1 MKKLYWIFA
10 VIILFFIGDRLGG
23 YFLKQ
28 MVSSSQFRYSKMYRG
43 EADCDILFLGNSRGL
58 GFYQP
63 YIEEVSGK
71 KTFNLSYN
79 ALPMNLGRVLLEDYL
94 EHNNKPELI
103 IVDITMM
110 NRVDTTLVTG
120 FNVYTPYSDRLGE
133 MVKSHSKNVF
143 YGGKLSHLFV
153 HNSEI
158 FQRAMFYYSKTDKDW
173 IVDRV
178 INENMVNAVEE
189 QRPFYAGPFDW
200 STVEMMFDELN
211 QTVKIAK
218 ENNIKIKLVV
228 SPFFPPFAKKIVNLE
243 HLQKRVKMATSESFN
258 KNPFAHP
265 YVNRTVDTNNIEA
278 MTKLKDGIEFY
289 DYSDALQDPSG
300 FGDYQHVNIKGAKQY
315 IDKMKVDGIFD

>member
-1 MKKLYWIFA
+1 MF
-10 VIILFFIGDRLGG
+10 FFIGDRLGG
-23 YFLKQ
+23 YLLKQ
-28 MVSSSQFRYSKMYRG
+28 MVSNSQFRYSKMYRG

-63 YIEEVSGK
+63 YIEEVTGK

-94 EHNNKPELI
+94 ANNKKPELI

-120 FNVYTPYSDRLGE
+120 FNVYTPYSEGLGE
-133 MVKSHSKNVF
+133 VVKSHSRNVF
-143 YGGKLSHLFV
+143 YGGKLSHLFL

-158 FQRAMFYYSKTDKDW
+158 FQRAMFYYKKSDKDW

-189 QRPFYAGPFDW
+189 QKPFYAGPFDW
-200 STVEMMFDELN
+200 STEGMMFDELN
-211 QTVKIAK
+211 KMVKIAK

-228 SPFFPPFAKKIVNLE
+228 SPFFPPFVDKIVNFE
-243 HLQKRVKMATSESFN
+243 HLQKRVRMATSDDFQT
-258 KNPFAHP
+258 NPFFP
-265 YVNRTVDTNNIEA
+265 PFVNRAVKKDA
-278 MTKLKDGIEFY
+278 MKTATGMEFY
-289 DYSDALQDPSG
+289 NYADAVQDPTG
-300 FGDYQHVNIKGAKQY
+300 FGDYQHVNIKGAKIY
-315 IDKMKVDGIFD
+315 IDKMKADGIFD